1 MLAFAVLAL
10 LCSIYDTADGYS
22 DILVPSTG
30 LLSNSSGFYINGALT
45 NDQFASSF
53 ATGADL
59 NGDGDDDFL
68 MGSAY
73 SSYSGR
79 SQCGAVYLIYGR
91 GAGGMFDAIDLR
103 NFTYGVD
110 GITVFGAAAGDMIG
124 YSVAF
129 GDINMDGSS
138 DIIIGAPYAL
148 SVNMRSGAVYVIYN
162 SIHLLAGSTALDLS
176 LVSTASLPGIKI
188 MGQNGGD
195 LLGWSVALSIDL
207 STAGTTIYIGA
218 PAAQSGKGAVY
229 IIVVDILLPDVLP
242 VAELAFRSVGYA
254 IYGANAGDQTGLAVC
269 AADFDGDG
277 VFDIV
282 IGSPNVT
289 SAAGRYSGGVVD
301 VIYQSNDAN
310 PGYADV
316 VITDIAL
323 TRRVRYLGTAGSRT
337 GQSLSRGGIGT
348 LTPFPV
354 GDILVGAPDASPAGR
369 VQAGAAYL
377 LYSNATAPVGTIDLQ
392 SLSAQSGL
400 VFRGASAGDKLGCA
414 VSGGEDLSGDS
425 VPDILLGACDASASP
440 LSTPRAGIA
449 YVLLGGSLLGSTDLA
464 TFQSGAR
471 GFRVLGQTVDGRL
484 GSAMAVA
491 GDLNGDGRGD
501 YYISMPGANPP
512 QRVAAGSVFGIYG
525 ASPAPSAA
533 PTAAPTTA
541 PTAGPTAVP
550 SAAPST
556 AGPTAAPTVRPTVA
570 PTANPTKAPS
580 IGPSA
585 VPTLPPSSHRDI
597 DLLGLPTAKGF
608 QLLGG
613 KANDRMGYSVS
624 RAGDVNHDGV
634 DDFIVGAY
642 DAEIASDSSRLSA
655 GVSYVVF
662 GSTNPSQ
669 MTTINGTFLTSL
681 GRGFR
686 IFGRNNSDQAGSDVG
701 AAGDVNGDGIDDF
714 MVAASLADPPGASQ
728 GGIVYVIFGR
738 AQVQPPS
745 DIDLTSF
752 KAGPLG
758 FRVIASQPSE
768 QIGRSLAYADVNG
781 DGLSDLILG
790 AYSYLAPGKSNC
802 GAVYIVFGSSTFP
815 DDIKLSTF
823 VSATSRGY
831 RIVGAASSDRL
842 GNAVGAVGD
851 WNGDGKEDFVIGS
864 YGAVANGRPQAG
876 VAYVLFGGAPTPVTD
891 LALTVPVTSGFRI
904 LGAGPIYRTGY
915 SLSGIGDFNGDSL
928 PDLLIGAPNATYL
941 GRAGGGAA
949 YVIYGSRPSGL
960 SYADVDLAVLAP
972 SVGFPIYGY
981 SATTNQ
987 YTTGYSVAGGGDV
1000 NGDGRAD
1007 IIVGAPYVTPL
1018 AGRPSAGI
1026 VYVIFGQAVLIP
1038 SIDLFTFSSS
1048 STVGFRILGMYN
1060 GDAIGV
1066 SLANA
1071 GDINHDGLADI
1082 LIGIPDLDIVLGSST
1097 AYTSRGSAFLVYGT
1111 ASAPSSAPTPS
1122 PSAAPSVVPTNPTAR
1137 PTATPTAPTPVPT
1150 TASPTTTP
1158 TPSPSREPSLAPT
1171 IHGDIDL
1178 ASFPFDANAG
1188 FVINGAAATDASG
1201 SWLGQMGDIN
1211 NDGKQDF
1218 GILAP
1223 AADPLSRSNAGILYV
1238 LFGGSLRNGTA
1249 VDLQSFPT
1257 RFTAAG
1263 LGFRVYGVSIS
1274 LALKAGTTVLGGAD
1288 LNDDGLSDMV
1298 IAAPGAVVVWV
1309 VFGKTAISP
1318 VTDIDLLS
1326 LLPSNAG
1333 YMIVGPVGSAFGS
1346 FVAVRPRSAGF
1357 RDSEL
1362 IVGAPGVAGPNVQS
1376 AVGAVYVLNATA
1388 LLSQPVLNITAGF
1401 TAGPLGYRIIGSSAG
1416 DQLGIAGAVVP
1427 DLNDDGRPEVVVVA
1441 PYADSALLVDCGIVY
1456 VVFSKPG
1463 GAAAVDVMLS
1473 VFTAGSAGYRVLGG
1487 VAGGRLGQSLDG
1499 SGDYN
1504 GNGRA
1509 DLLLGAPLGA
1519 DGGSAYVIHDMQY
1532 GQVMSDIDLAAL
1544 SPTVGQKIAGPLM
1557 SQYAGMKVGSV
1568 GDVNHDGI
1576 DDFFVGVLGAVY
1588 AGRPNCGMGFI
1599 VFGHTQSVAT
1609 IDLTAWVSGSAQG
1622 IRLIGGAAGNNLG
1635 RTVSPVG
1642 DINNDGTADFAVSS
1656 ASAAAASRPS
1666 AGVTYIVYGS
1676 TAAPTASPTL
1686 LPTATPSA
1694 KPTYN
1699 PTTVPTTLPTV
1710 TPSATPTCSPT
1721 ASPTCAPTVAPTAP
1735 TFYKDV
1741 DLVSPLPVSRG
1752 YAVLGSNP
1760 NEQSGGA
1767 LSTAGDLNG
1776 DGVDDYLVAS
1786 NTAMRGR
1793 GVVHVI
1799 YGTAGYARSALS
1811 LGNFQAGPE
1820 TGFKVIGPPLAACG
1834 FAVSGGA
1841 DVNGDSVPDV
1851 LVGCPGTQAPFS
1863 NVTVGAVFII
1873 LGNRSQPAV
1882 DVNLTASTAGV
1893 VSIYGEY
1900 PDSTFGLAAALAADI
1915 NGDGVADVVIGAKQ
1929 VNYFG
1934 RANAGVVY
1942 VLYGSPAWLPG
1953 YTVDCSS
1960 LTSAAGYKI
1969 YGDINFFLGQAVSGL
1984 GDVNGDGYNDFAIS
1998 AVSGSFL
2005 NRVSNGAV
2013 IVLFGSNTGQGDL
2026 DLGGHLVT
2034 PNQGFTIFGSAG
2046 AESLGR
2052 RVSSAGDFNNDGLAD
2067 FLVTST
2073 TVATSEGVGVI
2084 YVIFGSVAVSDVD
2097 LLVDLQGR
2105 GFRITGSSGIGVGV
2119 SRAGDLNGDGVDDI
2133 VVGSYSA
2140 APAGRATAGMAYVI
2154 FGRTGAPSSFPSI
2167 SLSAMTS
2174 GPQGFRI
2181 LGAPQGA
2188 RYGYTIANAG
2198 DVNGDGLDD
2207 LLIGSKPLISSAA
2220 SAGVTQVL
2228 YGVIPAP
2235 TSQPTSQP
2243 SRQPSAQPTRKPTSQ
2258 PSRQPTRQPTSQPC
2272 RQPTS
2277 QPSQL
2282 PSQQP
2287 SSQPS
2292 RQPTMR
2298 PSVQPT
2304 GQPSCVP
2311 TTRPSRQPSSQPT
2324 CQPSTQPTQQP
2335 AGAPTAQPS
2344 RQPSGQPS
2352 TRPSVQPNAD
2362 PTAQPSAS
2370 PTCEPSRT
2378 PTSQPSTAP
2387 SRQPSASP
2395 SHQPS
2400 SHPSGLPTTQ
2410 PSVSPTCLPSNAPSH
2425 QPSSQPSAAPSSSPT
2440 AVPTLQPTGQ
2450 PTVAPSRQPSSTP
2463 TAVPSAQPSTVPTY
2477 QPIASPSSQPSSAPT
2492 TTPSSVPTALPSYQ
2506 PLAEPTGVPTSH
2518 PSTAPSH
2525 QPTSTPS
2532 SAPSAQPTTAPTAA
2546 PSAPPSARPSSIPS
2560 AKPTTQ
2566 PTAVPT
2572 AQPSTGPTARP
2583 SYQPSAIPSVGP
2595 TVAPST
2601 QPSSRPS
2608 SHPSAQ
2614 PSTRPTARPSGQ
2626 PSTHPTGSPTGVPS
2640 TAPSGTP
2647 TSRPSD
2653 SASGKPSSV
2662 PTHEPTPVPTAAPT
2676 VPPTPAPSAAPSCPP
2691 TRKPSVTPTARPTI
2705 APTQLPT
2712 VAVGKTATPSR
2723 APTVTPT
2730 LSEEQVWRSEL
2741 QRVIVAAAQLRTS
2754 TEVHRSVYYEL
2765 DISTATPSAAVGSC
2779 SSWRSVLTADVES
2792 SLIFYKPASIQLLS
2806 DAVLGTFQAVRCAD
2820 PAAVYSIVRALVDAT
2835 VSTGTIN
2842 CDDHVWVVQRCGLT
2856 KVPAICVDC
2865 SDPCAADA
2873 HCSSGEGTGSANPFT
2888 LAPCIATQCPHDGRV
2903 ATAIRHLTVSFSAI
2917 EPAPRFLSLSTAS
2930 TKTSLAV
2937 TATLSA
2943 PGSMY
2948 CAAYVLDPNAES
2960 PPAPSST
2967 SAVLLQNFV
2976 DSTDASNVTALT
2988 IGGLPSATDFLVY
3001 CVTVSRSGSMQSL
3014 QDVLAQPLAAST
3026 ACCIPITVQTT
3037 AATVAEGKTTENFL
3051 QMAVNALPAADIT
3064 VSVEVQDSFG
3074 NKLPVP
3080 LFPATFKIGRLQ
3092 DSAASFGMT
3101 SVTTGTNPLT
3111 RTQSVQMVFSL
3122 LPLPVGVYTYTV
3134 TVTGASVLQYSV
3146 EYADPQRTITVL
3158 NALAPLPAPQL
3169 LFATF
3174 ADDGSHVL
3182 INFDSNT
3189 DKGSGSTQFACSAL
3203 FSFACADK
3211 SSCVWS
3217 SSKKVQAFVTAD
3229 EGCAAVNS
3237 SLSLSSVAVVKA
3249 LCTATPCDTR
3259 LWPPASTQQAVTIAQ
3274 SANSLAPTVV
3284 ITAPSAVGS
3293 CDMLMLDLSASSG
3306 NGGRPWLSRSITV
3319 ETLATANVTD
3329 LHWFLSNTYKDSP
3342 PTPIPAAL
3350 LSKGYAYNFIV
3361 KLCNFMGKCSQGSK
3375 RVLVQDKTVPTVTLP
3390 GAQLRSVRRSDA
3402 LVISSDAYITACA
3415 AGKSRGGLSYSWE
3428 ISLNGV
3434 PQAVP
3439 SLSKD
3444 PSRLRLPAYSLQVGS
3459 LYDISLKVT
3468 IAATLQ
3474 SSTSAVQVYVAP
3486 GSVVAVVQQGLS
3498 RTVQVQQ
3505 RLTIDGSSSYD
3516 EDQQGVT
3523 GLSARLQYSWSCVQT
3538 APTYATDC
3546 DSLFASVGTN
3556 EQSPVF
3562 TAVAGASAA
3571 GYTAKVTLYVL
3582 DEAAARSAT
3591 SVVAV
3596 TVVPSLAPVVTLT
3609 SSASNGVINQN
3620 RELQLSAEVALPL
3633 GMNGTA
3639 VWSVDDTGNFDF
3651 AHAVL
3656 SPTVV
3661 TLTASR
3667 SSAAQVLPVY
3677 LVLRANSLPDRAK
3690 LTFSLTVAL
3699 WQLDLYTTATVAVTA
3714 NYPPQPGTFTVSPS
3728 NGTEIIDPFTFVAA
3742 QWYDADLPLQYQFG
3756 YVANSGAEVILR
3768 SKSETSYG
3776 TVVLT
3781 AGPAALNY
3789 SVTCTVQV
3797 FDSLSARNTAS
3808 RSVTVRKQPTRYS
3821 ADVTMIVTGALSA
3834 AADNVD
3840 DMRQA
3845 IALSAYILNEVNCSA
3860 APSCATLH
3868 RKECYRT
3875 PQTCGEC
3882 ISDAYVGDT
3891 GDSNLPCVPIYANFT
3906 SSEVG
3911 KTCSKTADCS
3921 AFERCG
3927 DADICERVAKECRE
3941 NCNFPHGVCQPVDI
3955 STGDPVGECYAGDPT
3970 CRAVCLCAPLYAGS
3984 ATCGVNSTELAAR
3997 RALRTGVA
4005 RSLQRLVNAEDADQQ
4020 TVSGWVTSINS
4031 VAQAPDQLSTEGV
4044 AAVLNTV
4051 ATMFSVAQQTE
4062 ISVDT
4067 ASTALQALGSI
4078 LGDQSRRAAERQR
4091 WQSDPDILQLLDP
4104 PMNATGTV
4112 STVSAIVDEYKALVI
4127 NSLLPGQD
4135 AVTVVLPQFRVLVQ
4149 KLSALGQEG
4158 NVSIS
4163 APQTALEA
4171 LRSNVSF
4178 SSITLPD
4185 GALNSDRSKALTV
4198 SLGSTRSDLF
4208 NSDLSLSGPG
4218 RIFSDAVSVQLS
4230 GMQCTTDSCRYDLVL
4245 PVAAAMNSYRA
4256 QEPTKEV
4263 HNTTCGVGD
4272 FTSREYVCAD
4282 GSIVHAQ
4289 CEGTS
4294 AIVTSRCPVTIYV
4307 PACNAVVGGSV
4318 NSSGCTVKSAT
4329 ATSIVCSC
4337 PVQRGSSGRRL
4348 QGSDDDAAA
4357 SDAPAETSVSY
4368 VAMLSEVKDNFVN
4381 TVVSAQGLD
4390 ASTLQKS
4397 WSVLVTVGL
4406 LGAAIVCGL
4415 YWSHHADAHMDKVQP
4430 EMKGK
4435 EVAPTTKQSTR
4446 PIVPT
4451 GLSKLMAFFS
4461 RGGGAKARVKAA
4473 PRNAVVSKDVLFAEK
4488 ALPGILSSN
4497 SLTNRVKDEMK
4508 HHHKWF
4514 GVVFYYSRSFPRV
4527 LRVLS
4532 LATNVVIMLFIQSI
4546 TYALTN
4552 PDDGTCEALRSE
4564 QACLQPPS
4572 PYATGESKC
4581 HWDPATTKCGLV
4593 QPDSNVK
4600 VILFVAIFSA
4610 LLATPLALLVDY
4622 IIMFVLSAPTKR
4634 STITPALA
4642 RIAPEA
4648 VNIRSRSRLQSGDV
4662 VPVAEEVM
4670 PVEVTSPGAEA
4681 AASRSARKRSSLS
4694 RSIFG
4699 SMFGTVFGATDEGTA
4714 AAQTASL
4721 RAQADLRNLV
4731 AGVVE
4736 YRATLSAEQRV
4747 EFDGKS
4753 FVQFPTW
4760 FVLYELTS
4768 RFVALS

>member
-1 MLAFAVLAL
+1 MIQMLAYTLVAL
-10 LCSIYDTADGYS
+10 LCCICNTAHGYS

-30 LLSNSSGFYINGALT
+30 LISNNSGFRINGALT
-45 NDQFASSF
+45 NDQFASSY
-53 ATGADL
+53 ATGADF
-59 NGDGDDDFL
+59 NGDGYDDFL

-73 SSYSGR
+73 SSFSGR
-79 SQCGAVYLIYGR
+79 SQCGSVYLIFGR
-91 GAGGMFDAIDLR
+91 GAGGMFDAIELR

-129 GDINMDGSS
+129 GDINMDGPH

-148 SVNMRSGAVYVIYN
+148 SGNMRSGAVYVIYN
-162 SIHLLAGSTALDLS
+162 SIHLLTGSTALDLS

-218 PAAQSGKGAVY
+218 PAAQSKKGAVY
-229 IIVVDILLPDVLP
+229 VIVVDILLPDILP
-242 VAELAFRSVGYA
+242 VAELASRSVGYS
-254 IYGANAGDQTGLAVC
+254 IYGANTGDQTGTAVC
-269 AADFDGDG
+269 VADFDGDG
-277 VFDIV
+277 ILDIV

-289 SAAGRYSGGVVD
+289 SAAGRYRGGVVD
-301 VIYQSNDAN
+301 VVYQSNNVNA
-310 PGYADV
+310 GYIDV
-316 VITDIAL
+316 VITAVPL
-323 TRRVRYLGTAGSRT
+323 TQRVRYLGTVGSRT
-337 GQSLSRGGIGT
+337 GQSLSRGGIRT
-348 LTPFPV
+348 LTPFPAE
-354 GDILVGAPDASPAGR
+354 DILVGAPDASPAGR

-440 LSTPRAGIA
+440 LSAPRAGIA
-449 YVLLGGSLLGSTDLA
+449 YVLLGGPLLRSTDLA
-464 TFQSGAR
+464 TFQPGAR

-525 ASPAPSAA
+525 SSPAPSAA

-597 DLLGLPTAKGF
+597 DLLGLPTAQGF

-613 KANDRMGYSVS
+613 KVQDRLGSSVS
-624 RAGDVNHDGV
+624 RVGDVNHDGI
-634 DDFIVGAY
+634 DDFIVGAS
-642 DAEIASDSSRLSA
+642 DAEKGSDPSRLSS
-655 GVSYVVF
+655 GISYVVF
-662 GSTNPSQ
+662 GSANPSQ
-669 MTTINGTFLTSL
+669 MTTINGTVLTDL

-738 AQVQPPS
+738 SLPQPQT

-752 KAGPLG
+752 KTGPLG

-790 AYSYLAPGKSNC
+790 AYSYLASGRSNC
-802 GAVYIVFGSSTFP
+802 GAVYVVYGSSIFS

-823 VSATSRGY
+823 VSPTSRGY
-831 RIVGAASSDRL
+831 RIIGAAASDRL
-842 GNAVGAVGD
+842 GNAVDAVGD
-851 WNGDGKEDFVIGS
+851 WNGDGKQDFVIGS
-864 YGAVANGRPQAG
+864 YGAVAKGLPQAG
-876 VAYVLFGGAPTPVTD
+876 IAYVLFGGAPTPVTD
-891 LALTVPVTSGFRI
+891 LALTVPTTSGFRI

-915 SLSGIGDFNGDSL
+915 ALSGIGDFNGDSL
-928 PDLLIGAPNATYL
+928 PDLLVGAPNATYL
-941 GRAGGGAA
+941 GRTGSGAA
-949 YVIYGSRPSGL
+949 YVIYGSRPNGL
-960 SYADVDLAVLAP
+960 SYADVNLAGLAP

-1026 VYVIFGQAVLIP
+1026 VYVIFGQTALI
-1038 SIDLFTFSSS
+1038 SLIDLFTFSSS
-1048 STVGFRILGMYN
+1048 SMVGFRILGMYN

-1082 LIGIPDLDIVLGSST
+1082 LIGIPDLDIMYGSST

-1111 ASAPSSAPTPS
+1111 ASAPSAAPTPS
-1122 PSAAPSVVPTNPTAR
+1122 PSAVPTVIPTSPTAK
-1137 PTATPTAPTPVPT
+1137 PTPLPTVTPSATPT
-1150 TASPTTTP
+1150 
-1158 TPSPSREPSLAPT
+1158 
-1171 IHGDIDL
+1171 
-1178 ASFPFDANAG
+1178 
-1188 FVINGAAATDASG
+1188 
-1201 SWLGQMGDIN
+1201 
-1211 NDGKQDF
+1211 
-1218 GILAP
+1218 
-1223 AADPLSRSNAGILYV
+1223 
-1238 LFGGSLRNGTA
+1238 
-1249 VDLQSFPT
+1249 
-1257 RFTAAG
+1257 
-1263 LGFRVYGVSIS
+1263 
-1274 LALKAGTTVLGGAD
+1274 
-1288 LNDDGLSDMV
+1288 
-1298 IAAPGAVVVWV
+1298 
-1309 VFGKTAISP
+1309 
-1318 VTDIDLLS
+1318 
-1326 LLPSNAG
+1326 
-1333 YMIVGPVGSAFGS
+1333 
-1346 FVAVRPRSAGF
+1346 
-1357 RDSEL
+1357 
-1362 IVGAPGVAGPNVQS
+1362 
-1376 AVGAVYVLNATA
+1376 
-1388 LLSQPVLNITAGF
+1388 
-1401 TAGPLGYRIIGSSAG
+1401 
-1416 DQLGIAGAVVP
+1416 
-1427 DLNDDGRPEVVVVA
+1427 
-1441 PYADSALLVDCGIVY
+1441 C
-1456 VVFSKPG
+1456 
-1463 GAAAVDVMLS
+1463 
-1473 VFTAGSAGYRVLGG
+1473 
-1487 VAGGRLGQSLDG
+1487 
-1499 SGDYN
+1499 
-1504 GNGRA
+1504 
-1509 DLLLGAPLGA
+1509 
-1519 DGGSAYVIHDMQY
+1519 
-1532 GQVMSDIDLAAL
+1532 
-1544 SPTVGQKIAGPLM
+1544 
-1557 SQYAGMKVGSV
+1557 
-1568 GDVNHDGI
+1568 
-1576 DDFFVGVLGAVY
+1576 
-1588 AGRPNCGMGFI
+1588 
-1599 VFGHTQSVAT
+1599 
-1609 IDLTAWVSGSAQG
+1609 
-1622 IRLIGGAAGNNLG
+1622 
-1635 RTVSPVG
+1635 
-1642 DINNDGTADFAVSS
+1642 
-1656 ASAAAASRPS
+1656 
-1666 AGVTYIVYGS
+1666 
-1676 TAAPTASPTL
+1676 APTASPTPL
-1686 LPTATPSA
+1686 PTVTPSAAPTCAPTASPTSLPTATPSA
-1694 KPTYN
+1694 TPTCTPSAS
-1699 PTTVPTTLPTV
+1699 PTMPPTAM
-1710 TPSATPTCSPT
+1710 PSATPTCSPT

-1741 DLVSPLPVSRG
+1741 DLVNALPLSRG
-1752 YAVLGSNP
+1752 YAVQGSTP
-1760 NEQSGGA
+1760 GEQSGGA

-1776 DGVDDYLVAS
+1776 DGVGDFLVAS
-1786 NTAMRGR
+1786 NTAMGGR
-1793 GVVHVI
+1793 GVVYVI
-1799 YGTAGYARSALS
+1799 YGKAGYTRSALT
-1811 LGNFQAGPE
+1811 LGSFQSGPE
-1820 TGFKVIGPPLAACG
+1820 TGFKVIGPPLASCG

-1841 DVNGDSVPDV
+1841 DVNGDSVPDI
-1851 LVGCPGTQAPFS
+1851 LVGCPGAQAPLS

-1873 LGNRSQPAV
+1873 LGNRSQLAG

-1900 PDSTFGLAAALAADI
+1900 PDGTFGLAAALAADI

-1942 VLYGSPAWLPG
+1942 VLYGSPAWAAG

-1984 GDVNGDGYNDFAIS
+1984 GDVNGDGYNEFAIS

-2034 PNQGFTIFGSAG
+2034 PNQGFTIFGSAA

-2073 TVATSEGVGVI
+2073 TLATSEGVGVI
-2084 YVIFGSVAVSDVD
+2084 YVIFGSFAVSDVD

-2188 RYGYTIANAG
+2188 RYGYTVANAG

-2258 PSRQPTRQPTSQPC
+2258 PSRQPTRQPTSQPS

-2287 SSQPS
+2287 SSQSS

-2410 PSVSPTCLPSNAPSH
+2410 PSVSPTCQPSNAPSH

-2450 PTVAPSRQPSSTP
+2450 PTVAPSRQPSSIP

-2653 SASGKPSSV
+2653 SPSGKPSSV

-2792 SLIFYKPASIQLLS
+2792 SLILYKPASIQLLS

-2835 VSTGTIN
+2835 VSTVTIN
-2842 CDDHVWVVQRCGLT
+2842 CDDHVWVVKRCGLT

-2865 SDPCAADA
+2865 SDPCAVDA
-2873 HCSSGEGTGSANPFT
+2873 HCSSGEGTGSASIST
-2888 LAPCIATQCPHDGRV
+2888 LAPCMVPQCPHDGRV
-2903 ATAIRHLTVSFSAI
+2903 ATAIRLLTVSFSAI
-2917 EPAPRFLSLSTAS
+2917 ESAPRFLSLSTAS

-2948 CAAYVLDPNAES
+2948 CAAYPLDPFS
-2960 PPAPSST
+2960 GVIPAPTTT
-2967 SAVLLQNFV
+2967 SAILLQNFV

-3001 CVTVSRSGSMQSL
+3001 CMTVSRSGTMQSL

-3037 AATVAEGKTTENFL
+3037 AAAVAEGNTIENFL
-3051 QMAVNALPAADIT
+3051 RMTVNTLPAADIT
-3064 VSVEVQDSFG
+3064 VSVEVHDSLG

-3092 DSAASFGMT
+3092 DTAASFGLT

-3111 RTQSVQMVFSL
+3111 RTQSVQMVSSL
-3122 LPLPVGVYTYTV
+3122 LPVPVGVYTYTV
-3134 TVTGASVLQYSV
+3134 TVTGASAMQYSV

-3158 NALAPLPAPQL
+3158 NALAPLPAPKL
-3169 LFATF
+3169 LSATF

-3189 DKGSGSTQFACSAL
+3189 DKGRGSTQFACSAL
-3203 FSFACADK
+3203 FSFACTDK

-3217 SSKKVQAFVTAD
+3217 RSKQVQAFVTAD

-3259 LWPPASTQQAVTIAQ
+3259 LWPLASTQQAVTIAQ

-3284 ITAPSAVGS
+3284 IAAPSAVGS
-3293 CDMLMLDLSASSG
+3293 CDTLMLDLSASSG
-3306 NGGRPWLSRSITV
+3306 NGGRPWLSRSIAV

-3329 LHWFLSNTYKDSP
+3329 LQRFLANTYKDSP
-3342 PTPIPAAL
+3342 PTPIPAGL
-3350 LSKGYAYNFIV
+3350 LSKGAAYNFVV
-3361 KLCNFMGKCSQGSK
+3361 KLCSFMGKCSQGSK
-3375 RVLVQDKTVPTVTLP
+3375 RVLVQDKTVPTVTFP
-3390 GAQLRSVRRSDA
+3390 GAQLRTVRRSDA
-3402 LVISSDAYITACA
+3402 LVVSSDAYITDCA
-3415 AGKSRGGLSYSWE
+3415 AGKSRSGLSYSWDL
-3428 ISLNGV
+3428 SLNGV

-3439 SLSKD
+3439 SISKD
-3444 PSRLRLPAYSLQVGS
+3444 ASRLRLPAYTLQVGS

-3474 SSTSAVQVYVAP
+3474 SSTAAVQVYVAP
-3486 GSVVAVVQQGLS
+3486 GSVVAMVQQGLS

-3505 RLTIDGSSSYD
+3505 RLTIDGSGSYD
-3516 EDQQGVT
+3516 EDQQGVK
-3523 GLSARLQYSWSCVQT
+3523 GLNAGLRYSWSCVQT
-3538 APTYATDC
+3538 APAYATDC
-3546 DSLFASVGTN
+3546 GRVFASVGAN
-3556 EQSPVF
+3556 GQSSVF

-3571 GYTAKVTLYVL
+3571 GYAAKVTMYVL

-3591 SVVAV
+3591 TVVAV
-3596 TVVPSLAPVVTLT
+3596 TVVPSLAPVVILT
-3609 SSASNGVINQN
+3609 SSASNGIINQN
-3620 RELQLSAEVALPL
+3620 RELQLSAEITLPL
-3633 GMNGTA
+3633 DMNATA

-3661 TLTASR
+3661 TLTAFR

-3690 LTFSLTVAL
+3690 LTFSLAVAL
-3699 WQLDLYTTATVAVTA
+3699 WQMDLHTTATVAVTA
-3714 NYPPQPGTFTVSPS
+3714 NSPPQPGTFTVNPR

-3756 YVANSGAEVILR
+3756 YIANSGAEVTLR
-3768 SKSETSYG
+3768 SKSEASHG

-3789 SVTCTVQV
+3789 SVTCTLQV
-3797 FDSLSARNTAS
+3797 FDSLSARSTAS
-3808 RSVTVRKQPTRYS
+3808 RPVTVHKQPTRYS

-3882 ISDAYVGDT
+3882 TSDAYVGDT
-3891 GDSNLPCVPIYANFT
+3891 GDSNLPCAPIHANFT
-3906 SSEVG
+3906 SREVG

-3921 AFERCG
+3921 AFEHCG
-3927 DADICERVAKECRE
+3927 DANICERVAKECPE
-3941 NCNFPHGVCQPVDI
+3941 NCNFPHGVCHPVDI
-3955 STGDPVGECYAGDPT
+3955 NTGDAVGECYAGDPT
-3970 CRAVCLCAPLYAGS
+3970 CTVVCVCAPLYAGS
-3984 ATCGVNSTELAAR
+3984 TTCGVNSTELAAR
-3997 RALRTGVA
+3997 RALRTEVA
-4005 RSLQRLVNAEDADQQ
+4005 RSLQRLVNTEDADQQ

-4044 AAVLNTV
+4044 GAVLDTV
-4051 ATMFSVAQQTE
+4051 TTMFAVAQQAQL
-4062 ISVDT
+4062 SVDT
-4067 ASTALQALGSI
+4067 ASTALQALDLI
-4078 LGDQSRRAAERQR
+4078 LGDQSRRSAERQR
-4091 WQSDPDILQLLDP
+4091 WQSDPDIPQLVDP

-4112 STVSAIVDEYKALVI
+4112 SNVSAIIDQYKALVAS
-4127 NSLLPGQD
+4127 SLLPGQD

-4171 LRSNVSF
+4171 LSSNASF
-4178 SSITLPD
+4178 SSITFPA
-4185 GALNSDRSKALTV
+4185 GALDGVRNTALTV
-4198 SLGSTRSDLF
+4198 ALASTRSELF

-4230 GMQCTTDSCRYDLVL
+4230 GMQCTSDSCRYDLVL
-4245 PVAAAMNSYRA
+4245 PVAAAMINYRA

-4263 HNTTCGVGD
+4263 YNTTCGVGD
-4272 FTSREYVCAD
+4272 FTSREYLCAD
-4282 GSIVHAQ
+4282 GSIVHGQ

-4294 AIVTSRCPVTIYV
+4294 AIVTSRCPVTTYA
-4307 PACNAVVGGSV
+4307 PACNAVMSGSV
-4318 NSSGCTVKSAT
+4318 NSSGCIVKSTT
-4329 ATSIVCSC
+4329 ATSVVCSC
-4337 PVQRGSSGRRL
+4337 PVQPSSSGRRL
-4348 QGSDDDAAA
+4348 QDHDDAAA
-4357 SDAPAETSVSY
+4357 SDASAETSVSY

-4415 YWSHHADAHMDKVQP
+4415 YWSHHADAHMDKVKP

-4435 EVAPTTKQSTR
+4435 DIATTTKQSTKT
-4446 PIVPT
+4446 IVPT

-4461 RGGGAKARVKAA
+4461 RGGGAKARVKAV

-4488 ALPGILSSN
+4488 ALPGILSSS

-4552 PDDGTCEALRSE
+4552 PDDGTCEALHSE

-4581 HWDPATTKCGLV
+4581 YWDPATTKCGLV

-4634 STITPALA
+4634 STSTPALA
-4642 RIAPEA
+4642 RIAPEP
-4648 VNIRSRSRLQSGDV
+4648 VNIRSRNRLQSGDV
-4662 VPVAEEVM
+4662 VPVAEEVT
-4670 PVEVTSPGAEA
+4670 PVEATSPGAEA

-4721 RAQADLRNLV
+4721 RAQADLRKLI